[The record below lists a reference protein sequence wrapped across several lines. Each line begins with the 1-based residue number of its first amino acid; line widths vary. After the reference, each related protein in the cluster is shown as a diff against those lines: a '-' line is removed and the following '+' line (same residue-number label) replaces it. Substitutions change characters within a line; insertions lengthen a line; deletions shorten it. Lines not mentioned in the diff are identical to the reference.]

1 MATDPT
7 AAMPA
12 VDNLAVA
19 LVGTGAKRAL
29 TVALSYSGYAQE
41 NNEGPHQPCA
51 PSPTLNMLGSL
62 IVILIFETTTVVRES
77 A

>member
-1 MATDPT
+1 MS
-7 AAMPA
+7 A
-12 VDNLAVA
+12 VDNMAVA
-19 LVGTGAKRAL
+19 LVGTGAKRAPA
-29 TVALSYSGYAQE
+29 VVLSCSCHTEE